1 MHDLFTT
8 LSCLTACWQE
18 DESDFLPGV
27 YVCGNNG
34 VIDEYFNSSH
44 RRSILFLRQRSGRLT
59 GFSCS
64 EVGWRKT
71 GRILRLSFVQRT
83 ILEENLKTVSRCSR
97 RGTGCGLR
105 WADASHASRRAAH
118 PIWRGVGSRSGR
130 RAIPMRSP
138 VKPLHAFVENP
149 LDFLARVEAVPVE
162 PAGDR
167 LDQRLVVPRHEP
179 RPDPQ

>member
-1 MHDLFTT
+1 MPDLFTT

-34 VIDEYFNSSH
+34 VIDEYLNSSH

-83 ILEENLKTVSRCSR
+83 ILEENLKTVALTRFSVTVDEQKGDYVSPFCFFPPGPRPLSAARPGIGCTLTVSSATRGLPYVTGPVDCSGLTGISCSR
-97 RGTGCGLR
+97 
-105 WADASHASRRAAH
+105 
-118 PIWRGVGSRSGR
+118 
-130 RAIPMRSP
+130 
-138 VKPLHAFVENP
+138 
-149 LDFLARVEAVPVE
+149 
-162 PAGDR
+162 
-167 LDQRLVVPRHEP
+167 Q
-179 RPDPQ
+179 